1 MTLTLYSRSAIN
13 NEEVM
18 STVLVLLYALYLTDK
33 EAVSNVLL
41 KQMAI
46 ELDVFNIDK
55 QLTCC

>member
-1 MTLTLYSRSAIN
+1 
-13 NEEVM
+13 M